1 MEFEDL
7 DSLKEA
13 LTYDG
18 AVSVILMLLFHDS
31 FVISLLKIGL

>member
-1 MEFEDL
+1 MLSLFLGFAYVEFEDL

-18 AVSVILMLLFHDS
+18 AVSSAF
-31 FVISLLKIGL
+31 